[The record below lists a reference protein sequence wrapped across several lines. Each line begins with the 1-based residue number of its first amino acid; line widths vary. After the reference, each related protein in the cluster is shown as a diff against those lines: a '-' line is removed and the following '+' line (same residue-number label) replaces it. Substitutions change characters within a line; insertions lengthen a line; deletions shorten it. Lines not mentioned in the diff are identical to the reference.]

1 MIDLEKFLEPIE
13 LAGTPLQD
21 HHAYRMD
28 YKQSRPDMRLEVG
41 LGTCN
46 CCDYFMLSQ
55 DDTIILIEETR
66 LIDQHKDLQNE
77 YHYLEST
84 DQKQFIDRYIRQENQ
99 LKAYGSALV
108 LCRLSAVCQ
117 DARNLLGT
125 KKYKFWLVVSGMNE
139 TQDAIFFNN
148 LKIDLLSNLRSVL
161 SRQIV
166 DEVEILPSDEF
177 VGKLS
182 EQTITS

>member
-55 DDTIILIEETR
+55 DDTI
-66 LIDQHKDLQNE
+66 
-77 YHYLEST
+77 
-84 DQKQFIDRYIRQENQ
+84 
-99 LKAYGSALV
+99 
-108 LCRLSAVCQ
+108 LS
-117 DARNLLGT
+117 
-125 KKYKFWLVVSGMNE
+125 
-139 TQDAIFFNN
+139 
-148 LKIDLLSNLRSVL
+148 
-161 SRQIV
+161 
-166 DEVEILPSDEF
+166 
-177 VGKLS
+177 
-182 EQTITS
+182 

>member
-28 YKQSRPDMRLEVG
+28 GEAPQPDMRKDVG
-41 LGTCN
+41 LGPCN

-55 DDTIILIEETR
+55 DDTIILIEETK
-66 LIDQHKDLQNE
+66 LIDQHRNLQNE

-84 DQKQFIDRYIRQENQ
+84 DQKQFIDRYIRQENR
-99 LKAYGSALV
+99 LKAYGSMLV

-117 DARNLLGT
+117 DARDLLGT

-182 EQTITS
+182 EQAITS